1 MNNLN
6 SLPISEVHKLW
17 QKYIKKPVP
26 KLKKNF
32 LTKYIY
38 WYMQAK
44 ENDIPLRPFFKL
56 IEKTA
61 QEFEQNKITPVRPQ
75 FEPGTKFIREYKGQ
89 IYEVEVIKNGF
100 LYKGEVYKTLSAIA
114 RKITCASWN
123 GIVFFRGNNGT
134 K

>member
-1 MNNLN
+1 MESSKDIPLSQVN
-6 SLPISEVHKLW
+6 KLW
-17 QKYIKKPVP
+17 QKYLKKPVP

-32 LTKYIY
+32 LRKYIY

-44 ENDIPLRPFFKL
+44 ENNIPLRPFFKL

-61 QEFEQNKITPVRPQ
+61 QELEENKIKPAKTQ

-89 IYEVEVIKNGF
+89 VYEVEVIKNGF
-100 LYKGEVYKTLSAIA
+100 LYRGEVYKTLSAIA
-114 RKITCASWN
+114 RKITSANWN
-123 GIVFFRGNNGT
+123 GVVFFRGNNGR